1 MPGQSFRTVVVSITF
16 YDGTIH
22 VLDNPW
28 QKPLK
33 RNQIVEK

>member
-1 MPGQSFRTVVVSITF
+1 MPGQTFITVVVSITF

-33 RNQIVEK
+33 TNHIMEK